1 MAGIL
6 TIQPTWQR
14 AGSRLARTDQQPSI
28 LAAFV
33 TGLAMFGLAAH
44 GTCLAVLEESSAPAG
59 ERAGADSEPMEE
71 GSHGRIAPVT
81 IDGEPADG
89 ARMQPCQR

>member
-14 AGSRLARTDQQPSI
+14 AGSRLAQTDPQPSI

-44 GTCLAVLEESSAPAG
+44 GTCLAVLEESTMPA
-59 ERAGADSEPMEE
+59 RKRPGADSEPRKD
-71 GSHGRIAPVT
+71 GSQARMCPVT
-81 IDGEPADG
+81 IDPGPADR
-89 ARMQPCQR
+89 ARMPPCQR